1 MPIGF
6 QRSYETLNAARG
18 RLSVNRLPA
27 RRETHLSIEFAHP
40 HPAQAIHLYPV
51 SVMVCIPAHL
61 FLLLGSWVPIGQPAR
76 DVSTKGAS
84 SYHTYYFL
92 GVGLH

>member
-1 MPIGF
+1 
-6 QRSYETLNAARG
+6 
-18 RLSVNRLPA
+18 
-27 RRETHLSIEFAHP
+27 
-40 HPAQAIHLYPV
+40 V